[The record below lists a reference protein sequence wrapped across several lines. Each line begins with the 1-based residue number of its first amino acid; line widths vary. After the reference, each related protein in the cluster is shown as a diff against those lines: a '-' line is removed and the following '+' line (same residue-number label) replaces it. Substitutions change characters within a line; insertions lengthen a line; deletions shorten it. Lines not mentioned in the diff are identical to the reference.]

1 MATGAV
7 LRIGGVTPLSATD
20 YPDHLSAVVFCQGC
34 PWRCEYC
41 HNPHLQSARGSARLA
56 WESFRA
62 FLQTRTGLL
71 DAVVFSGGEPTVQRG
86 LADAM
91 RAVKAMGFKV
101 GLHTAG
107 IHPRRL
113 EAVLPL
119 ADWVGMDLKAPFAR
133 YDAITGIAGS
143 GARAFESARAIVASG
158 IAHEFRTTVHRLL
171 LTPDDLAT
179 LASEVAALGA
189 RRYVLQDFRAAG
201 CTSARLTRAA
211 H

>member
-20 YPDHLSAVVFCQGC
+20 YPGYLSAVVFCQGC

-41 HNPHLQSARGSARLA
+41 HNPHLQCARGSTRVR
-56 WESFRA
+56 WESVRE
-62 FLQTRTGLL
+62 FLLTRTGLL
-71 DAVVFSGGEPTVQRG
+71 DAVVFSGGEPTVQPG
-86 LADAM
+86 LGAAM

-101 GLHTAG
+101 GVHTAG

-113 EAVLPL
+113 AAVLPL
-119 ADWVGMDLKAPFAR
+119 ADWVGMDVKAPFAR
-133 YDAITGIAGS
+133 YDAITGVAGS
-143 GARAFESARAIVASG
+143 GERALASARAIVASG
-158 IAHEFRTTVHRLL
+158 VAHEFRTTVHRLL
-171 LTPDDLAT
+171 LTPDDLA
-179 LASEVAALGA
+179 AVAAEVAALGA
-189 RRYVLQDFRAAG
+189 RRYVLQDFRADG